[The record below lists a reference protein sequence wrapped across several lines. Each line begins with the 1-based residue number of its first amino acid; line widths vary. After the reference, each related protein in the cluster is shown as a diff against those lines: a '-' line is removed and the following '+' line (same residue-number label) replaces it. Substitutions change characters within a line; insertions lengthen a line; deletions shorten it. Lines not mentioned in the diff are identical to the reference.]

1 MGWHS
6 LARFDTY
13 CYSRAWRVLARH
25 GSDRLGTAQRGL
37 ARVGTAQPPS
47 RRLPSPWGGR
57 ARPPLRGRPTGEER
71 GGRWWRPW
79 GGGCWRGWW
88 CWRRP
93 RWAASCCST
102 APWTAAEV
110 RGAGEQLGAG
120 RGAWESGAVP
130 PDLFQLR
137 GFIFFKENS
146 RGWPVRQGGW
156 TSRLCVARALPPA
169 EGIRPAVSACCPG
182 ASRAGLRGQAATAG
196 AGGTS
201 SPLPAAR
208 QGAGL
213 SCSSSSWS
221 QLPRLLTTPSQFQH
235 VLLLFLYCVVL
246 QGRLS
251 SSSSWLHAEGGFQ
264 HFMLIYYHFH
274 DLSLICCKSFTWH
287 KAVISWFSVGLV
299 HLLTGGFSEHLRPY
313 RESKVPAIPLSVCFE
328 HPSSSSIACIWLT
341 PVQGSLE
348 NTQEKPEYSCDTIKK
363 KKNQITLFEGS
374 YNKELEQT

>member
-1 MGWHS
+1 MACLGK
-6 LARFDTY
+6 ARIG
-13 CYSRAWRVLARH
+13 SARH
-25 GSDRLGTAQRGL
+25 SPAWFGTGRHCPAALSSPSLSVRRAGAAAITWPPPRGG
-37 ARVGTAQPPS
+37 AR
-47 RRLPSPWGGR
+47 RRRACAAVDGGHEAAAAGGAGGAGGGR
-57 ARPPLRGRPTGEER
+57 AGRRPTALPRHGQQPRCGGPGSSSGLGEVL
-71 GGRWWRPW
+71 GRAAR
-79 GGGCWRGWW
+79 C
-88 CWRRP
+88 RRT
-93 RWAASCCST
+93 CSNCG
-102 APWTAAEV
+102 V
-110 RGAGEQLGAG
+110 LYF
-120 RGAWESGAVP
+120 
-130 PDLFQLR
+130 L
-137 GFIFFKENS
+137 KENS
-146 RGWPVRQGGW
+146 RGWPVRRGGW
-156 TSRLCVARALPPA
+156 TSRLCAARALPPA

-221 QLPRLLTTPSQFQH
+221 QLPQLLTTPSQFQH

-299 HLLTGGFSEHLRPY
+299 HLLAGRFSEHLRPY

-328 HPSSSSIACIWLT
+328 HPSSSSLACIWLT

-363 KKNQITLFEGS
+363 KKIR
-374 YNKELEQT
+374 